1 MTEAP
6 TEEVTEKKEEDNLTT
21 SIEKEDLSMS
31 SITDKE
37 EELVVLINLMMIQI
51 SNLTSQMKLMR

>member
-6 TEEVTEKKEEDNLTT
+6 IEEVTEKKEEDNLTT